1 LKKPGHLIICAE
13 GGIQVGTGHVMR
25 CLALAQSWKR
35 AGGAVTFFLREGL
48 AGIEERIRA
57 EGISLE
63 TLPPETLPSEIRPE
77 DHGLSA
83 EAFVGPAL
91 RSGSTLAVLDG
102 YSFGAREQAAL
113 SDAGIR
119 VMMVD
124 DYGHATDY
132 PVQCVLNQNAYA
144 TPEMYT
150 RTKADTRLL
159 LGSGYALLRDE
170 FLPWMG
176 WKRSITD
183 RARRILITV
192 GGSDPD
198 NASEQILRS
207 FECFN
212 RKDDHRDDPRNDHRD
227 LEVVLVVGGGNPH
240 WDALLAV
247 SQRCPVPVRLVRSV
261 QDMPALMAWADVA
274 IAGAGVTSYELCYM
288 GLPALLLV
296 VAENQRLI
304 AERLAQL
311 GIAVNA
317 GTPRE
322 LSGEVLVRELQAL
335 IESSERRRAMSQQ
348 ARELVD
354 GLGSERVRAALLDR
368 ELRLR
373 LARESDCRL
382 LFEWAQDPAARA
394 ASFHSAAIFWD
405 EHVRWFGERLQDRD
419 SVLYIGENAAG
430 VPLGLVRFQIKGDEA
445 VLSVNVAPGF
455 RGEGWG
461 RELIRF
467 STRSLVRTHSVR
479 RIKAF
484 VKPDNQASVRLFEAS
499 AFRRA
504 GKERVANQDALLF
517 SWESGI
523 GTQHVN

>member
-35 AGGAVTFFLREGL
+35 AGCDVTFFVREGL

-63 TLPPETLPSEIRPE
+63 TLPPETPPE

-83 EAFVGPAL
+83 EAFVGPVL
-91 RSGSTLAVLDG
+91 RSGSSLAVLDG

-132 PVQCVLNQNAYA
+132 PVQWLLNQNAYA
-144 TPEMYT
+144 MPEMYT
-150 RTKADTRLL
+150 RTKVDTRLL
-159 LGSGYALLRDE
+159 LGSAYALLRDE

-198 NASEQILRS
+198 NVSEQILDS
-207 FECFN
+207 FECLDH
-212 RKDDHRDDPRNDHRD
+212 KDDHRD

-240 WDALLAV
+240 WDALLAA

-317 GTPRE
+317 GKPRE
-322 LSGEVLVRELQAL
+322 FSGEVLARELQAL
-335 IESSERRRAMSQQ
+335 IESSERRRAMSHR

-373 LARESDCRL
+373 LVRESDCRL
-382 LFEWAQDPAARA
+382 LFEWADDPAARA
-394 ASFHSAAIFWD
+394 ASFHSAAILWD
-405 EHVRWFGERLQDRD
+405 EHIRWFSERLQDPA

-430 VPLGLVRFQIKGDEA
+430 VPLGLVRFQIKGDDA

-461 RELIRF
+461 RELIGF
-467 STRSLVRTHSVR
+467 STRSLVRARSVR
-479 RIKAF
+479 RINAF

-499 AFRRA
+499 GFRRA

-517 SWESGI
+517 SWEFGI